1 MALSNLW
8 QKVVQEKV
16 AVATHHDNSSGTVY
30 RDGDVEYTRE
40 AGAGN
45 NSKPSYQEA
54 SGAPVEKE
62 SPLGYQIRWFTV
74 IFLNIGQMIGTGVFS
89 TPGRIFQNLGSLAS
103 YFPNR
108 SGADDV
114 YLEQAY
120 PRPKYF
126 FPTAFAVLDVLL
138 AFSSSNSIVVL
149 STYLFRITD
158 HEPTEWEAKGVAIAG
173 HTVATIFSILST
185 KYSLYFS
192 NSIGIVKV
200 LTLVIISITG
210 FVVLGNQLAYEG
222 YANAFNMVNEVK
234 DPIKTIRWAG
244 SASLLLI
251 AALIIFP
258 KEEMRTASTAA
269 TSLFFR
275 NVFGGSGAARG
286 LNVLILLSAF
296 GNLISNLI
304 GSSRIIRECG
314 RQGPFGTPL
323 GPYALKYT
331 LTLLMIVAPP
341 FGDAFDF
348 VVDLEELPR
357 CRFYLFMATD
367 LYIIPWDVA
376 VIFWILVQVFLL
388 VMPWYPPPR
397 GRYGGRVSFWY
408 AEYCVTG
415 IGILVACGI
424 YYVLVLDN
432 GATTH
437 KLVNVRL
444 AQLEE
449 WDRTHDVTGKVISG
463 GSRGSGNCLNVLGF
477 WIRTATGAPITLT

>member
-62 SPLGYQIRWFTV
+62 SPLGYQIRPQLDILVHRSLV
-74 IFLNIGQMIGTGVFS
+74 IA
-89 TPGRIFQNLGSLAS
+89 GSGLSVYLELAS

-108 SGADDV
+108 SGADVV

-126 FPTAFAVLDVLL
+126 FPTAFAVLNVLL

-173 HTVATIFSILST
+173 YTVATIFSILST

-200 LTLVIISITG
+200 LTLMHR
-210 FVVLGNQLAYEG
+210 FVVLG
-222 YANAFNMVNEVK
+222 

-244 SASLLLI
+244 PASLLLI

-275 NVFGGSGAARG
+275 NVFGGSGTARG

-449 WDRTHDVTGKVISG
+449 WDRTHDVTGK
-463 GSRGSGNCLNVLGF
+463 
-477 WIRTATGAPITLT
+477 IRTATGAPITLT